1 MIHARDR
8 PRSCHAHERRR
19 ELHNSSVGMP
29 VDDSCQQH
37 EHRRDG
43 GDMAQLDH
51 HRWSARCIQDSR
63 NSRRRSSVDRLS
75 LWRGRH
81 NTRGVCAQRKAFRSR
96 DLGVNAGKPATPDAA
111 RAPQA
116 LHREQRGRQHRR
128 GGRSDRHLSPP
139 RARTGPG
146 HCRPRGQPR
155 ATHIRPMVF
164 CEADHLSSHS
174 SGRGENARSPASELR
189 CHCATCPRISATWC
203 CSRWPLDGGNRA
215 CSGSRDDT

>member
-37 EHRRDG
+37 EHRREG

-63 NSRRRSSVDRLS
+63 NSRRRSSADRLS

-81 NTRGVCAQRKAFRSR
+81 NTRSLCEQRKAFRSR
-96 DLGVNAGKPATPDAA
+96 DFGVNAGSP
-111 RAPQA
+111 
-116 LHREQRGRQHRR
+116 LHRMR
-128 GGRSDRHLSPP
+128 
-139 RARTGPG
+139 RARRKRCIASNAVASNGAWRAK
-146 HCRPRGQPR
+146 RPAPVAPASADRTRALSSRGQPR

-164 CEADHLSSHS
+164 CEANHLSSHS